1 MRSFF
6 TCQNRSTK
14 RAPIGGRR
22 RFARTRSPKQ
32 FVTSFFAL
40 VALCTAPILTAGAA
54 RATVPLAGAS
64 STDYIEFDAPGGGQL
79 VSQLGCGP
87 FMQCSGINSISSGDA
102 SATNSGGPSFV
113 GSIASA
119 SNSIFDTSV
128 NAFLV
133 YSVEVIGPTLTAM
146 LDVTSFAESTS
157 TGGAANT
164 LGEIQGVNGF
174 TLFGKTCF
182 DTSGSGCPT
191 GSSSDTGVGG
201 TEVLASIGDPM
212 TVTLTTEITAE
223 AGDSSFA
230 ILDPLIT
237 IDPSTPDAQA
247 YQILLSS
254 GVANIGPA
262 SAVPKSSTW
271 ALMLTGFAVL
281 GFAAHSR
288 RCSSASA
295 V

>member
-14 RAPIGGRR
+14 RAAMGRRR

-40 VALCTAPILTAGAA
+40 VALCTAPILAADAA
-54 RATVPLAGAS
+54 RATVSLPGAS
-64 STDYIEFDAPGGGQL
+64 STDFIELDDPVSGQI

-87 FMQCSGINSISSGDA
+87 DVPCSGIHSISGGGA

-119 SNSIFDTSV
+119 SNSIYNASV

-133 YSVEVIGPTLTAM
+133 YSVEVIGPTPTAM
-146 LDVTSFAESTS
+146 LDVTSFAEST
-157 TGGAANT
+157 GGFANT

-182 DTSGSGCPT
+182 DSSGGGCPT

-212 TVTLTTEITAE
+212 TVTLTTEITAA
-223 AGDSSFA
+223 AGDSSYA

-237 IDPSTPDAQA
+237 IDLSTPDAQA
-247 YQILLSS
+247 YHILLSP

-262 SAVPKSSTW
+262 SAVPEPSTW
-271 ALMLTGFAVL
+271 ALMLTGLAVL
-281 GFAAHSR
+281 GFAAHVR
-288 RCSSASA
+288 NGCRSSMSA
-295 V
+295 A